1 LRKYS
6 TPKKRDKTLSYDDRE
21 KLVKL
26 TTLIPTEMIKK
37 HTRIAAPKIKVCPV
51 CEKQFTY
58 VKSNTIYCSNAC
70 KCKAYQQRI
79 GKAEK
84 PHKKTVKNNEVN
96 SNQELLSII
105 QEQRQYIDW
114 IHAQMQENQKDFK
127 NIFKE
132 IESVY
137 EEALEESRRQTDN
150 LLNLIRGLI
159 EEKKENQSSE
169 ALTELAAKF
178 ITSKGV
184 FK

>member
-1 LRKYS
+1 M
-6 TPKKRDKTLSYDDRE
+6 T
-21 KLVKL
+21 
-26 TTLIPTEMIKK
+26 KK
-37 HTRIAAPKIKVCPV
+37 HRRIAAPKIKVCPV
-51 CEKQFTY
+51 CQKQFTY

-84 PHKKTVKNNEVN
+84 PSKKTVKNNEVY
-96 SNQELLSII
+96 SNQELLSIV
-105 QEQRQYIDW
+105 QEQKQYIDW
-114 IHAQMQENQKDFK
+114 IHVQMQENHKDYKNIFEDFK
-127 NIFKE
+127 NTFKE
-132 IESVY
+132 RESVY
-137 EEALEESRRQTDN
+137 EKALEESRRQTDD
-150 LLNLIRGLI
+150 LINLIQGLI

>member
-1 LRKYS
+1 
-6 TPKKRDKTLSYDDRE
+6 
-21 KLVKL
+21 
-26 TTLIPTEMIKK
+26 MIKK
-37 HTRIAAPKIKVCPV
+37 HTRIAPPKIKVCPV
-51 CEKQFTY
+51 CGKQFTY

-79 GKAEK
+79 GKAET
-84 PHKKTVKNNEVN
+84 PAKKTIKNNEVH

-105 QEQRQYIDW
+105 QEQKQYIDW
-114 IHAQMQENQKDFK
+114 IHVQMQENHKDYKNIFEDFK
-127 NIFKE
+127 NTFKE
-132 IESVY
+132 RESVY
-137 EEALEESRRQTDN
+137 EKALEESRRQTDD
-150 LLNLIRGLI
+150 LINLIQGLI